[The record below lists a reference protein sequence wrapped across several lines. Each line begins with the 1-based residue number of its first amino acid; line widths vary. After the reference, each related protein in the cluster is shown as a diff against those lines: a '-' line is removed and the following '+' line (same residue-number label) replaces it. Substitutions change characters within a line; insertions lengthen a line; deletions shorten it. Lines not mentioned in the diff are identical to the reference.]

1 MKIDE
6 IGAVGKITKQNA
18 TKDAPI
24 GSEFANVKKLGLGSG
39 KPQELHKKARKN
51 STPNKLFN
59 LGLVESYS
67 KDMDEKWFVD
77 NISKIAKKYNIDPKA
92 ALQVWRSEGGMSWQS
107 KFKPKGKKI
116 KTVGGKEASYGPFQL
131 YTGKGGLGAA
141 WEKEFGKKLSTSTSK
156 ADVLSQIDYALK
168 TVPKR
173 GWQDFKGAKRIG
185 LDQYS
190 GVNSPN
196 NPMYNKLPKARPDNV
211 SKDMYNPVV
220 KPTKKPNILDPRP
233 LLKTIG
239 DKTGITKDF
248 KSMMK
253 QTKKELPN
261 IEVDKDS
268 FTYKNIVKP
277 AGKAYDY
284 ISKGFTG
291 FMKNMKNDPKFKE
304 IGKRQRELYGPKEDK
319 VTELRIV
326 KPDPKDTLG
335 IPRKNMPQIKK
346 QDYEEFIEYLQ
357 KNGATFK
364 REEVPADELKAM
376 QAEFSD
382 AGVLKQ
388 LKKDIDKNYAGK
400 AIIVSED
407 DYVLDGHHRW
417 LVAKN
422 TGRDL
427 DVFRVNMPAYEL
439 FDLVNEFEKVYY
451 KDITNERGSIG
462 VPLSSG
468 LTVSIFPHRPLK
480 IKKPTKG
487 KLNYD
492 EARGS
497 CWHGYEQKGFKKKGD
512 RMVPNC
518 VKEDVETEGAVYDL
532 LLETIGAGP
541 FDGGCV
547 VVAQALQRIHGGQVM
562 GLVRKDGI
570 VEHAVV
576 QNGDTMYDFDGPGSV
591 EEVIKRFESNERTNI
606 TDVRPLQKTDLPDAP
621 RDINVVEKLI
631 PLLKDMVK
639 EDVTQADLNQLEQ
652 FADKLFGKVGID
664 VEFTRH
670 FLDRVNDERN
680 RKPITPAELTRLFK
694 QEYKRYGKPIAKMGP
709 DKEAVMKDLQTNL
722 NLPFAL
728 VYDRQNNE
736 LDLIAKTIMRK
747 DDFKT
752 PNKVFAVED
761 LNTQRGRL
769 EYYLKQPKISDNT
782 VLHLGNL
789 PKYHDGKDELA
800 ELVPERN
807 GVYALYPDAWEGTFY
822 SLTNKDLNKVTRY
835 KPALVKVPE
844 GSIVA
849 DMAIANQFYRTKDD
863 KEKAQLAK
871 AYKESIVQYGDDTS
885 HMKLPEIIMPRLIE
899 SVEDMKI
906 QDVIDEDLRDWFKQK
921 WVNIGAKKKGGGHP
935 ECGTSGKK
943 SGYAKCVPASK
954 AARMTKKEKESAV
967 RRKRAAQNKKGR
979 GGKKSGSGKGKKP
992 IRVSTKAKK

>member
-59 LGLVESYS
+59 LGLAESYS
-67 KDMDEKWFVD
+67 KDMDEKWFVN
-77 NISKIAKKYNIDPKA
+77 NITKIAKKYNIDPKA

-185 LDQYS
+185 LNQYS

-248 KSMMK
+248 KSMIK

-291 FMKNMKNDPKFKE
+291 FMKNMKNSPEYKA
-304 IGKRQRELYGPKEDK
+304 IGKRQKELYGPKEDK

-427 DVFRVNMPAYEL
+427 DVFRVNMPAYAL

-518 VKEDVETEGAVYDL
+518 VKEDV
-532 LLETIGAGP
+532 
-541 FDGGCV
+541 
-547 VVAQALQRIHGGQVM
+547 
-562 GLVRKDGI
+562 
-570 VEHAVV
+570 
-576 QNGDTMYDFDGPGSV
+576 
-591 EEVIKRFESNERTNI
+591 
-606 TDVRPLQKTDLPDAP
+606 
-621 RDINVVEKLI
+621 
-631 PLLKDMVK
+631 
-639 EDVTQADLNQLEQ
+639 TQADLNQLEQ
-652 FADKLFGKVGID
+652 FADKLFDKVGID

-752 PNKVFAVED
+752 PNKVFAVE
-761 LNTQRGRL
+761 
-769 EYYLKQPKISDNT
+769 
-782 VLHLGNL
+782 
-789 PKYHDGKDELA
+789 
-800 ELVPERN
+800 
-807 GVYALYPDAWEGTFY
+807 
-822 SLTNKDLNKVTRY
+822 
-835 KPALVKVPE
+835 
-844 GSIVA
+844 
-849 DMAIANQFYRTKDD
+849 
-863 KEKAQLAK
+863 
-871 AYKESIVQYGDDTS
+871 
-885 HMKLPEIIMPRLIE
+885 
-899 SVEDMKI
+899 VEDMKI